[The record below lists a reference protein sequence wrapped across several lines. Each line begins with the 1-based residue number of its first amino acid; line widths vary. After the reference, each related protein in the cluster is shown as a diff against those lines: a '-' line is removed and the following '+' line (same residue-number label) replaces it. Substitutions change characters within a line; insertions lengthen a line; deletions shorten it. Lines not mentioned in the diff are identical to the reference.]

1 MARNTIGGAVATV
14 KGARVYTG
22 KVTAYVKNAD
32 TAKFNFNVHFP
43 RQFDDDNDSTDDSLT
58 FQELQQ
64 AKHLYNQHMKA
75 VKAKDNLF
83 CDNCFQKGH
92 LKNECTN

>member
-14 KGARVYTG
+14 KGARI
-22 KVTAYVKNAD
+22 TAYVKNAG
-32 TAKFNFNVHFP
+32 TAKFNFNVHSP

-75 VKAKDNLF
+75 MKAKTVYFVITASRRD
-83 CDNCFQKGH
+83 
-92 LKNECTN
+92 T